1 MVIMRL
7 LLGVFIGGAIG
18 AVLGYFGKCSSGSCP
33 LTANPLR
40 GGIYGAVVGALLA
53 SAFST
58 LPKDKPTPPPEKLT
72 PVSKTAKVPKKE
84 TEILKDSPEGSDA
97 VHIDSESDV
106 NAMVLK
112 EDRSDF
118 VESLTK
124 DSFLQKVFN
133 YEQNKEWKFEG
144 KLPCIIDF
152 YADWCGPCKMVEPIL
167 QELAQEY
174 QGKLNIYRV
183 DTQAQQ
189 ELAAAFGIQS
199 IPSMLFVP
207 LNDKPQMVLGALP
220 KKTLEK
226 TMKDVLKV
234 D

>member
-1 MVIMRL
+1 MITRIF
-7 LLGVFIGGAIG
+7 LGVLIGGAIG

-33 LTANPLR
+33 LTANPYR
-40 GGIYGAVVGALLA
+40 GAIYGAVMGALLV
-53 SAFST
+53 SLFSRT
-58 LPKDKPTPPPEKLT
+58 PKEG
-72 PVSKTAKVPKKE
+72 KE
-84 TEILKDSPEGSDA
+84 SSNT
-97 VHIDSESDV
+97 VHINGEADPKTRVPDANGISLV
-106 NAMVLK
+106 QP
-112 EDRSDF
+112 
-118 VESLTK
+118 LTK

-152 YADWCGPCKMVEPIL
+152 YADWCAPCKMVEPIL

-207 LNDKPQMVLGALP
+207 LNDKPQMAIGALP
-220 KKTLEK
+220 KKTLKKAIKE
-226 TMKDVLKV
+226 VLKV
-234 D
+234 E